1 MHEKSVIT
9 KEVRSLPRLPHHGE
23 PKVAFEDERF
33 DRTQP
38 VSPVEVIVATIS
50 TPGAISRLFA
60 SSAS

>member
-38 VSPVEVIVATIS
+38 VSPVEV
-50 TPGAISRLFA
+50 G
-60 SSAS
+60 